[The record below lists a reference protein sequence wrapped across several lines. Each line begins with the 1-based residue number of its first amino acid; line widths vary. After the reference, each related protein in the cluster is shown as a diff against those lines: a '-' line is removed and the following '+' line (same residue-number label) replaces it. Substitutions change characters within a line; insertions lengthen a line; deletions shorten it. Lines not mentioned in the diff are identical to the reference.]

1 MVLGVLLNHVSGSLE
16 FVLSC
21 FYGIKIGQWNL
32 ALSFLEALECLTTG

>member
-21 FYGIKIGQWNL
+21 FYGIKIGVEPGFII
-32 ALSFLEALECLTTG
+32 S